1 MVDPRDDTYN
11 FNSSRGC
18 QDDRVRVSAN
28 WLKWF
33 FSLIFNPYLISW
45 LIGMNPITQWNGYPF
60 PGFSDDIAEDCS
72 QGLEVGT
79 SPGQLVVG
87 GLP

>member
-1 MVDPRDDTYN
+1 MELDLEEVLGAPNCFLSVLIMGSSCRLDSRVVDPRDDTYN

-45 LIGMNPITQWNGYPF
+45 LIGMN
-60 PGFSDDIAEDCS
+60 SVA
-72 QGLEVGT
+72 
-79 SPGQLVVG
+79 
-87 GLP
+87 

>member
-1 MVDPRDDTYN
+1 MEPDLEKVFGVLNCFPGVLITGSSCLLDSGVVDPRDDTYN

-45 LIGMNPITQWNGYPF
+45 LIGMN
-60 PGFSDDIAEDCS
+60 SVA
-72 QGLEVGT
+72 
-79 SPGQLVVG
+79 
-87 GLP
+87 